1 MDNDGKHCQYKE
13 RVRGL
18 QERRENFTQSGDQKI
33 LDFLKYKL
41 RQENITYLRRQQ

>member
-33 LDFLKYKL
+33 LDFLKNGI
-41 RQENITYLRRQQ
+41 ENHKHSKQ